1 MKLFTKTVAAVVVA
15 FAIASVQAQES
26 VKKPLSIDVH
36 KPTYVPNTLGD
47 HDPDWQVSVTASSVD
62 STGAVVNEP
71 VFSFRVQSGLCTSG
85 KKRVVDMKPNN
96 QVEVTQK
103 ACVGTIDGGKTRIVG
118 WVFANSENPDV
129 LMEESKRELV
139 YGTLIE
145 FTVDGGYLDAKVG
158 AYRVTAARIDG

>member
-1 MKLFTKTVAAVVVA
+1 M
-15 FAIASVQAQES
+15 
-26 VKKPLSIDVH
+26 
-36 KPTYVPNTLGD
+36 G
-47 HDPDWQVSVTASSVD
+47 SS
-62 STGAVVNEP
+62 GAVVNEP
-71 VFSFRVQSGLCTSG
+71 VFSFRVRSGLCTSG

-118 WVFANSENPDV
+118 WVFANSENPNV
-129 LMEESKRELV
+129 LMEESKGELV
-139 YGTLIE
+139 YGTPIE